1 MKALRSS
8 LLALALASLSAFA
21 VPSTA
26 LGQEDPTIEAA
37 RERFKE
43 GVAFF
48 DNKEFE
54 RARLAFVQAYAL
66 KPHPALLLNLAQS
79 ELRSGHE
86 AEAAT
91 HFARYLREH
100 SEATEEQRQAARE
113 GLEAAKQVVGVVTL
127 TVDQSGADILVDGA
141 AAGRSPLDDPLYLAP
156 GEHTI
161 VAQKGSETARTTVM
175 VAAGSSTNETLN
187 VGAKPKP
194 AAAASAPPPDDTPDE
209 RAASESSETDAEDV
223 ASGPSWEVSTPVA
236 IVGAGLSAIALGS
249 GVVFAISAR
258 NYYDSADEIA
268 GDIEAQAD
276 ELDLPTSGICNAPWG
291 EPPPSGTN
299 AGDWPYESDPGFAG
313 ACKKYEDRVDTAD
326 KYKTYATVG
335 FVAGGVLAAGTLVY
349 VLVPAFQAE
358 PAGVAKR
365 GLRTRLIPVVG
376 PGHQGLV
383 LQGSF

>member
-8 LLALALASLSAFA
+8 LLSLALAALSPFA
-21 VPSTA
+21 VPSQA
-26 LGQEDPTIEAA
+26 LAQEDPTIEAA

-43 GVAFF
+43 GVSYF

-100 SEATEEQRQAARE
+100 AEATEEQRQAARE
-113 GLEAAKQVVGVVTL
+113 GLDSAKQAVGVVTL
-127 TVDQSGADILVDGA
+127 TVDQAGAEILVDGTS
-141 AAGRSPLDDPLYLAP
+141 AGRSPLDDPLYLSP

-161 VAQKGSETARTTVM
+161 VAQKGGETARTTVM
-175 VAAGSSTNETLN
+175 VLAGSSTNETLN
-187 VGAKPKP
+187 VGAKPAAP
-194 AAAASAPPPDDTPDE
+194 TATAAAAPKDTPE
-209 RAASESSETDAEDV
+209 EEEVPESYQTDTDDV

-236 IVGAGLSAIALGS
+236 IIGAGLSAAALGT
-249 GVVFAISAR
+249 GVVFAVSSG
-258 NYYDSADEIA
+258 NYYDSADQIA
-268 GDIEAQAD
+268 SDIEDQA
-276 ELDLPTSGICNAPWG
+276 EKEGLDTHGICNLPWG
-291 EPPPSGTN
+291 EPP
-299 AGDWPYESDPGFAG
+299 YQSDPGFKG
-313 ACKKYEDRVDTAD
+313 ACKKYQDRVDTAD
-326 KYKTYATVG
+326 KYKTYATIG

-349 VLVPAFQAE
+349 VLVPAFQGGSASLPSEHAE
-358 PAGVAKR
+358 GDFKA
-365 GLRTRLIPVVG
+365 RLIPIVG